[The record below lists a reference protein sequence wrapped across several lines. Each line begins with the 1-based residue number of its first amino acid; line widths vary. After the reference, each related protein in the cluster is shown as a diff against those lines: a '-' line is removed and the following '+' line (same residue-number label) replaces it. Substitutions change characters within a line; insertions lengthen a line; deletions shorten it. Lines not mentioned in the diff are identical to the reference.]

1 MGQKLLT
8 ILISSGLGLVGLVG
22 CTSSATVLNVGE
34 LITKHNGEY
43 VIQAHCVNGSTNLS
57 NAIISDDTGGSQA
70 FITRRC
76 RGYGKMRVIKEGTSI
91 RVLSFMPIKEIA
103 NISNNSEGGS
113 RLTPQGIISNGNQV
127 NLANNGV
134 TYE

>member
-1 MGQKLLT
+1 MMKKLLT
-8 ILISSGLGLVGLVG
+8 LLISSGLGLIG
-22 CTSSATVLNVGE
+22 CTTSATVLNVGE
-34 LITKHNGEY
+34 LITKHNGGPY
-43 VIQAHCVNGSTNLS
+43 VIQANCVNGSTNLS
-57 NAIISDDTGGSQA
+57 NAIISDSTGGSQA

-76 RGYGKMRVIKEGTSI
+76 YGYGRMRVIKEGTSI

-103 NISNNSEGGS
+103 DINNTSEDGS
-113 RLTPQGIISNGNQV
+113 RLTPQGIINNGNQV